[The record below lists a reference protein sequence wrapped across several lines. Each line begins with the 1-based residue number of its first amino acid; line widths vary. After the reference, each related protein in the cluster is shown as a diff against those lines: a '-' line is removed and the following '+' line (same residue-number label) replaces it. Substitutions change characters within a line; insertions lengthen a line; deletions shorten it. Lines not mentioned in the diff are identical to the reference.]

1 MIEQTETLMQ
11 EKREADAKYQRTHD
25 EYQRLQEQL
34 VGTSAQA
41 NQERAALTAKQ
52 EKLERERGELVR
64 NYEGEIESL
73 RAQNQEY
80 QQSLEASIASQSQ
93 ET

>member
-1 MIEQTETLMQ
+1 MIEASNQGTQENLIEQTETLMQ
-11 EKREADAKYQRTHD
+11 EKREADAKYQKTRE

-34 VGTSAQA
+34 VGTSEQA

-52 EKLERERGELVR
+52 EKLESERGELVR
-64 NYEGEIESL
+64 NYESEIESL

-80 QQSLEASIASQSQ
+80 
-93 ET
+93 